1 MSSGVHPTAARDELI
16 RIIRQVR
23 RRWRLKN
30 ALRGAAITLAAGA
43 AVLLASAWGIER
55 LGFSPGAIVALRV
68 MLLVAVVA
76 LLIRFV
82 LVPLF
87 RRVSDERVALYIE
100 EHEPS
105 LQATV
110 VSALE
115 AGAAKDGHGAEVSP
129 AFVARLVES
138 AIQRCRE
145 ADAGRAVEHRG
156 LLGSTGALAAAAAV
170 TLAALLFSPAVVRH
184 GASVLLFPWKRAE
197 AASPYRIDVQPG
209 HTTVARGADQ
219 RIDARLHGFTATQ
232 VEVATRTGPNGEWQ
246 RWPMTTVEGD
256 STAFSFL
263 LFDIDVA
270 TDYYVEAEGVRSAV
284 YRIEV
289 ADLPYVQRLD
299 LEYRFPAYT
308 GLSPQVVEDG
318 GDIAVLG
325 GTEVLVRALPTVPVE
340 AGRIILDHGDTV
352 ALAAAPD
359 GRLEGAF
366 TVTAPGFYRIE
377 LQSPDGTM
385 RPASPEYTIDV
396 LEDQPPIVV
405 LRKPGRDTRA
415 SAVDE
420 VFVEV
425 SAEDD
430 YGIGTLELVFSVN
443 GGDEQA
449 VQLFRAGERRP
460 SVSAGH
466 TFYLEELDVQ
476 PGDLIAYYARVR
488 DNARPRPQDATS
500 DIYFIEIRPF
510 GRDYRQAEQMGAPG
524 RGGDMVQPGALVQ
537 RQREIVAG
545 TFNVQR
551 DRAKYTDK
559 EFRENL
565 VTLALAQGKLRE
577 QVETLVS
584 RMTARGVIG
593 SDTLMQAI
601 AKALPQAAEEMKV
614 AEEKLGAGRPDQALP
629 AEQRALQHLQRAE
642 AAFREVQ
649 VAMGQPGGA
658 GAAPNADDLADL
670 FELELDRMRNQYE
683 TVQRS
688 EAERQSQQLDEVAER
703 LRELARRQQQEIERQ
718 RRLQQNM
725 QGGQGGSANQ
735 RELAEQAD
743 SVARQLER
751 LAREQRSPEL
761 MQSARRLREAVE
773 QMRRSAASNNPGAGQ
788 AALDRLEE
796 ARRLLE
802 QGRQAGIERQV
813 QDALAE
819 AERLRDQQERIAGD
833 VARLDPADRRSEQV
847 RRLQERKEALAAA
860 VADLERRLDRL
871 AAASRAEQKEAA
883 RNLQEAANAI
893 RDTKL
898 VDKILWS
905 RGVVQERPGEYA
917 RMLEEQIGADIDRV
931 RENIAKAAASVGR
944 STEDRLAQALDRT
957 RELVSGLESFDDR
970 LRERARQRAEARRR
984 EGERRGLDEG
994 RQSEQ
999 QGQAGGDQRGEDR
1012 QGEQQREGQQGG
1024 QAAPQSGAAGGPT
1037 QPGARE
1043 PGGYGGPI
1051 RLGEDDIRQFR
1062 RELQERQAEAEQIRR
1077 TLQQEGIDVAP
1088 LDETIRR
1095 LRELH
1100 RANLEDLAA
1109 VERLQA
1115 QIVAGLKE
1123 FEYALRR
1130 QIQGDERER
1139 LFLSGSDDVP
1149 AEYRKLVEEYYRA
1162 LSGGRRSP

>member
-1 MSSGVHPTAARDELI
+1 MSSGVNPIAARDELI

-30 ALRGAAITLAAGA
+30 ALRGAAIVLAAGV
-43 AVLLASAWGIER
+43 AVLLASAWGLER
-55 LGFSPGAIVALRV
+55 LGFAAGAVIALRV
-68 MLLVAVVA
+68 VLLAAVLALLV
-76 LLIRFV
+76 RFV
-82 LVPLF
+82 FVPLF
-87 RRVSDERVALYIE
+87 RRVPDERVALYIE

-105 LQATV
+105 LQAMV

-115 AGAAKDGHGAEVSP
+115 AGDAKGGHIAAASP
-129 AFVARLVES
+129 ALVARLVES

-145 ADAGRAVEHRG
+145 ADTGRTVEQRG
-156 LLGSTGALAAAAAV
+156 LFRSSGALAAAVAV
-170 TLAALLFSPAVVRH
+170 TLAALMFSPAVVRH
-184 GASVLLFPWKRAE
+184 GASVLVFPWKRAE
-197 AASPYRIDVQPG
+197 AASPYRIDVLPG
-209 HTTVARGADQ
+209 HATVARGADQ
-219 RIDARLHGFTATQ
+219 RIDARLHGFSSTA
-232 VEVATRTGPNGEWQ
+232 VEVATRTGTDGEWQ
-246 RWPMTTVEGD
+246 RWPMTTAEDD
-256 STAFSFL
+256 SSAFSLL
-263 LFDIDVA
+263 LFDIDAA
-270 TDYYVEAEGVRSAV
+270 TDYYVEADGVRSAV
-284 YRIEV
+284 YRIDV

-308 GLSPQVVEDG
+308 GLSPQAVEDG
-318 GDIAVLG
+318 GDVAVLA
-325 GTEVLVRALPTVPVE
+325 GTEVLVRALPTVPVD
-340 AGRIILDHGDTV
+340 AGRLILDRGDTI
-352 ALAAAPD
+352 ALAPAQD

-377 LQSPDGTM
+377 LQSPDGAM
-385 RPASPEYTIDV
+385 HAASPEYTIDV

-405 LRKPGRDTRA
+405 LRKPGRDARA
-415 SAVDE
+415 TSVDE
-420 VFVEV
+420 VFVEA

-430 YGIGTLELVFSVN
+430 YGIGTLELVYSVN
-443 GGDEQA
+443 GGEEQT
-449 VQLFRAGERRP
+449 VRLFRAGERRP

-466 TFYLEELDVQ
+466 TFYLEELDLQ
-476 PGDLIAYYARVR
+476 PGDLVSYYARVA
-488 DNARPRPQDATS
+488 DNARPHPQDATS
-500 DIYFIEIRPF
+500 DIYFIEVRPF
-510 GRDYRQAEQMGAPG
+510 GRDYRQAEQMGGAG
-524 RGGDMVQPGALVQ
+524 GGGDMVQPGALVQ

-551 DRAKYTDK
+551 DREKYTDK

-565 VTLALAQGKLRE
+565 VTLALGQGKLRE
-577 QVETLVS
+577 QVETLVA
-584 RMTARGVIG
+584 RMGARGVVG
-593 SDTLMQAI
+593 SDSSLQAI
-601 AKALPQAAEEMKV
+601 ADALPQAAEEMKV
-614 AEEKLGAGRPDQALP
+614 AEEKLGAGKPDEALP

-649 VAMGQPGGA
+649 VAMGQQGGA
-658 GAAPNADDLADL
+658 GGAGPNAEDLADL

-683 TVQRS
+683 TVQRN
-688 EAERQSQQLDEVAER
+688 EAEQRSQQLDEAAER
-703 LRELARRQQQEIERQ
+703 LRELARRQQQEVERQ

-773 QMRRSAASNNPGAGQ
+773 QMRRSAASNSAGAGQ

-802 QGRQAGIERQV
+802 QGRHAGLERQV

-819 AERLRDQQERIAGD
+819 AERLRDQQERIAND
-833 VARLDPADRRSEQV
+833 VERLSPADRRGEQM
-847 RRLQERKEALAAA
+847 RRLQERKEELAAG

-871 AAASRAEQKEAA
+871 AAASRADQKDAS

-898 VDKILWS
+898 VDKIRWS

-917 RMLEEQIGADIDRV
+917 RMLEEQIGADIDKV
-931 RENIAKAAASVGR
+931 KENIEKAAASVGQPA
-944 STEDRLAQALDRT
+944 EDRLAQALDRT
-957 RELVSGLESFDDR
+957 RELVSGLDSFDDR
-970 LRERARQRAEARRR
+970 LRERARQQGEAE
-984 EGERRGLDEG
+984 EQQQGERRGLEEG
-994 RQSEQ
+994 RQ
-999 QGQAGGDQRGEDR
+999 GER
-1012 QGEQQREGQQGG
+1012 QQGEQQGGGQQQGEQQGG
-1024 QAAPQSGAAGGPT
+1024 QQAQQGGAAGGPSR
-1037 QPGARE
+1037 PGARDA
-1043 PGGYGGPI
+1043 GGYGGPI
-1051 RLGEDDIRQFR
+1051 QLGADDVRQFR

-1077 TLQQEGIDVAP
+1077 ALSAEGIDVAP

-1100 RANLEDLAA
+1100 RANLEDLAS

-1115 QIVAGLKE
+1115 QIVDGLKE

-1130 QIQGDERER
+1130 QIQGDERAR

-1162 LSGGRRSP
+1162 LSGGRR

>member
-16 RIIRQVR
+16 RVIRQVR

-43 AVLLASAWGIER
+43 AVLLASAWGLER
-55 LGFSPGAIVALRV
+55 LGFSPGAVVALRV
-68 MLLVAVVA
+68 VLLVAVVA

-105 LQATV
+105 LQAMV

-115 AGAAKDGHGAEVSP
+115 AGSAKDGHSAAVSP
-129 AFVARLVES
+129 ALVARLVES

-145 ADAGRAVEHRG
+145 ADAGRAIEHSS
-156 LLGSTGALAAAAAV
+156 LLRSTGALAAAVAV
-170 TLAALLFSPAVVRH
+170 TLAALMFSPAVVRH
-184 GASVLLFPWKRAE
+184 GASVLIFPWKRAE

-219 RIDARLHGFTATQ
+219 RIDARLHGFTATL
-232 VEVATRTGPNGEWQ
+232 VEVAVRTGANGEWQ
-246 RWPMTTVEGD
+246 RWPMTTAEGD
-256 STAFSFL
+256 STAFSIL
-263 LFDIDVA
+263 LFDIESA

-340 AGRIILDHGDTV
+340 AGRIILDRGDTV
-352 ALAAAPD
+352 ALAAAQD
-359 GRLEGAF
+359 GRLEGVF

-377 LQSPDGTM
+377 LQSPDGAM
-385 RPASPEYTIDV
+385 HPASPEYTIDV

-405 LRKPGRDTRA
+405 LRKPGRDMRA

-420 VFVEV
+420 VFVEAN
-425 SAEDD
+425 AEDD

-443 GGDEQA
+443 GGEEQT

-466 TFYLEELDVQ
+466 TFYFEELDLQ
-476 PGDLIAYYARVR
+476 PGDLVSYYARVK

-510 GRDYRQAEQMGAPG
+510 GRDYRQAEQMGNPG
-524 RGGDMVQPGALVQ
+524 GGGDMVQAGALVQ
-537 RQREIVAG
+537 RRREIVAG

-577 QVETLVS
+577 QVETLVA

-614 AEEKLGAGRPDQALP
+614 AEEKLGAGKPDEALP

-658 GAAPNADDLADL
+658 GGAGPNAEDLADL

-688 EAERQSQQLDEVAER
+688 QAERQSQQLDEVAER

-773 QMRRSAASNNPGAGQ
+773 QMRRSAASHSPGAGQ

-802 QGRQAGIERQV
+802 QGRQAGIERQI

-819 AERLRDQQERIAGD
+819 AERLREQQERIASD
-833 VARLDPADRRSEQV
+833 VARLSPADRRSDQV
-847 RRLQERKEALAAA
+847 RRLQERKQELASA

-871 AAASRAEQKEAA
+871 ASASRAEQKDAA

-931 RENIAKAAASVGR
+931 RENIEKAAASVGR
-944 STEDRLAQALDRT
+944 SAEDRLAQALDRT
-957 RELVSGLESFDDR
+957 RELVSGLDSFDDR
-970 LRERARQRAEARRR
+970 LRERARQRGEAQQDESERPGSE
-984 EGERRGLDEG
+984 EG
-994 RQSEQ
+994 
-999 QGQAGGDQRGEDR
+999 R
-1012 QGEQQREGQQGG
+1012 QGEQQRGQAAGQQQGEQGQQGG
-1024 QAAPQSGAAGGPT
+1024 QTPQQGGAAGGPA
-1037 QPGARE
+1037 QPGARDR
-1043 PGGYGGPI
+1043 GGYGGPI
-1051 RLGEDDIRQFR
+1051 RLSPDDIRQFR
-1062 RELQERQAEAEQIRR
+1062 REIQERQAEAEQIRR
-1077 TLQQEGIDVAP
+1077 ALQQEGIDVAP

>member
-1 MSSGVHPTAARDELI
+1 MSSGVDPTAARDELI

-30 ALRGAAITLAAGA
+30 ALRGAAIALAAGA
-43 AVLLASAWGIER
+43 AVLLASAWGLER
-55 LGFSPGAIVALRV
+55 LGFSPGAVVALRV
-68 MLLVAVVA
+68 VLIAAVFA
-76 LLIRFV
+76 LIVRFIF
-82 LVPLF
+82 VPLF

-105 LQATV
+105 LQAMV

-115 AGAAKDGHGAEVSP
+115 AGSAKGEHAAAVSP
-129 AFVARLVES
+129 ALVARLVES

-145 ADAGRAVEHRG
+145 ADTGRAVEQRG
-156 LLGSTGALAAAAAV
+156 LLRSTGALAAAVVV
-170 TLAALLFSPAVVRH
+170 TLAALMFSPAVVRH
-184 GASVLLFPWKRAE
+184 GASVLIFPWKRAE

-219 RIDARLHGFTATQ
+219 RIDARLHGFTSTL
-232 VEVATRTGPNGEWQ
+232 VEVATRTDTNGEWQ
-246 RWPMTTVEGD
+246 RWPMTTAEDD

-263 LFDIDVA
+263 LFDIDAA
-270 TDYYVEAEGVRSAV
+270 TEYYVEADGVRSAV

-325 GTEVLVRALPTVPVE
+325 GTEVLVRALPTVPVD
-340 AGRIILDHGDTV
+340 AGRVILDRGDTI
-352 ALAAAPD
+352 ALAPAQD

-377 LQSPDGTM
+377 LQSPDGVM
-385 RPASPEYTIDV
+385 RAASPEYTIDV

-405 LRKPGRDTRA
+405 LRKPGRDMRA

-420 VFVEV
+420 VFVEAN
-425 SAEDD
+425 AEDD
-430 YGIGTLELVFSVN
+430 YGIGTLELVYRVN
-443 GGDEQA
+443 GGEEQT

-466 TFYLEELDVQ
+466 TFYLEELDLQ
-476 PGDLIAYYARVR
+476 PGDLVSYYARVK

-500 DIYFIEIRPF
+500 DIYFIEVRPF

-524 RGGDMVQPGALVQ
+524 GGGDMVQPGALVQ

-584 RMTARGVIG
+584 RMGARGVIG
-593 SDTLMQAI
+593 TDSSMQAI
-601 AKALPQAAEEMKV
+601 AEALPQAAEEMKV
-614 AEEKLGAGRPDQALP
+614 AEEKLGAGQPDEALP

-649 VAMGQPGGA
+649 VSMGQQGGA
-658 GAAPNADDLADL
+658 SGAGPNAEDLADL

-683 TVQRS
+683 TVQRN
-688 EAERQSQQLDEVAER
+688 EAERQSQQLDEAAER
-703 LRELARRQQQEIERQ
+703 LRELARRQQQEVERQ

-773 QMRRSAASNNPGAGQ
+773 QMRRSAASNNPAAGQ

-802 QGRQAGIERQV
+802 QGRQAGIERQI

-819 AERLRDQQERIAGD
+819 AQRLREQHDRIASDVERLS
-833 VARLDPADRRSEQV
+833 PADRRGEQV
-847 RRLQERKEALAAA
+847 RRLQQRKEELAEGI
-860 VADLERRLDRL
+860 ADLERRLDRL
-871 AAASRAEQKEAA
+871 AVASRADQKDAA

-898 VDKILWS
+898 VDKVLWS
-905 RGVVQERPGEYA
+905 RGVIQERPGEYA

-931 RENIAKAAASVGR
+931 RENIEKAAASVGR

-957 RELVSGLESFDDR
+957 RELVSGLDAFDDR
-970 LRERARQRAEARRR
+970 LRERARQNAEGEEQRQ
-984 EGERRGLDEG
+984 GERRGLEEG
-994 RQSEQ
+994 RQGEQQQQQ
-999 QGQAGGDQRGEDR
+999 QGQAGGQQ
-1012 QGEQQREGQQGG
+1012 QGERQNEQGG
-1024 QAAPQSGAAGGPT
+1024 QQAQQGATAGGPSQP
-1037 QPGARE
+1037 QPGARN

-1051 RLGEDDIRQFR
+1051 RLGAEDERQFR
-1062 RELQERQAEAEQIRR
+1062 REIQERQAEAEQIRR
-1077 TLQQEGIDVAP
+1077 ALQQEGIDTAP

-1109 VERLQA
+1109 VERLQS
-1115 QIVAGLKE
+1115 QIVDGLKE

-1130 QIQGDERER
+1130 QLQGDERER

-1162 LSGGRRSP
+1162 LSGKRQ